1 MIIKF
6 KIAIRELIKTPK
18 MFDFSNFKFLKT
30 IGVGTFGRVYL
41 VQLVNQYITQPKF
54 YALKVLPK
62 FEIIRLRQCDHF
74 RNEKC
79 LLALCKKNP
88 FIVDLLYAT
97 NIDDYF
103 VMLMEYVPGGELFS
117 WIKKFKSFDTST
129 VQFYGAQ
136 ICLALEFL
144 HSRGII
150 YRDLK
155 PENLL
160 LNADGY
166 IKFTDFGFS
175 KQTEI
180 SFTFC
185 GTPEY
190 MAPEQLVQCTN
201 EGHGKEVDY
210 WSLGIIL
217 YEMYVG
223 APPFYGR
230 DVFSI
235 YDRILNNEVYFP
247 EGFDSTL
254 KDLIFRLTHKDKA
267 KRLGARTGVNEIM
280 EHDFFKNVD
289 WDGIYRKEVKEP
301 FPILLK
307 NKWDTSHFIDYSED
321 VEKETKLENPNKYFR
336 LFPM

>member
-1 MIIKF
+1 M
-6 KIAIRELIKTPK
+6 LN
-18 MFDFSNFKFLKT
+18 FSNFKFIKT

-41 VQLVNQYITQPKF
+41 VQLVNNYIETPKF
-54 YALKVLPK
+54 YALKVLSK

-79 LLALCKKNP
+79 LLALCKKHP

-97 NIDDYF
+97 NIDNYF

-117 WIKKFKSFDTST
+117 WIKKFKSFDIDT
-129 VQFYGAQ
+129 VRFYGAQ

-155 PENLL
+155 PENLI
-160 LNADGY
+160 LNSDGY

-175 KQTEI
+175 KQTDI
-180 SFTFC
+180 SYTFC

-190 MAPEQLVQCTN
+190 MAPEQLVQDVN
-201 EGHGKEVDY
+201 EGHGREVDY

-235 YDRILNNEVYFP
+235 YNRIINNSVYFP
-247 EGFDSTL
+247 EGFDPAL
-254 KDLIFRLTHKDKA
+254 KDLIFRLTQKNKDKRIAA
-267 KRLGARTGVNEIM
+267 KGGIEEIKNH
-280 EHDFFKNVD
+280 EFFKKVD
-289 WDGIYRKEVKEP
+289 WVKIYNKEIKVP
-301 FPILLK
+301 FSIVLK
-307 NKWDTSHFIDYSED
+307 NKWDTSHFIDYSEEVD
-321 VEKETKLENPNKYFR
+321 KETKLVNPNKFYR